1 MSQPFVS
8 WQSLRSATEVP
19 LLREGVPSF
28 HGLPI
33 ARTQND
39 LRGADVAVVGI
50 PSGAQASPGRP
61 PDQWAHYGLA
71 VADTRRFS
79 MRYGGYL
86 PELDLDV
93 FEHLRVVDYGDV
105 EIIPGDVQ
113 RSLDNTARTI
123 GDVLEAGCRLVTLGG
138 CVPYASYSVVG
149 ALARSTTGPV
159 GVISLDAHGDC
170 LQTLYGDPAGREL
183 GAGTWQARM
192 WDDFPN
198 IDPTRHVEIG
208 MRGPRN
214 VREMVHRYRAN
225 GGHFYP
231 MATVRSRGML
241 AVCAEAY
248 PYAFSGAARTWFSLD
263 MDVLDIGAIPG
274 WGDEAI
280 GPTTWEVMEAIHEAG
295 KTGIDALSFQFIAP
309 DSPPASAIACY
320 GFVYLL
326 AGWVLGGGKVTVP

>member
-1 MSQPFVS
+1 MTERFVS
-8 WQSLRSATEVP
+8 WQSLRGGTEIP
-19 LLREGVPSF
+19 LVREGVPTF
-28 HGLPI
+28 LGVPL
-33 ARTQND
+33 ARTPAD
-39 LRGADVAVVGI
+39 LRGADVAVIGI
-50 PSGAQASPGRP
+50 PSGAQESPGRP
-61 PDQWAHYGLA
+61 PGQWALYGRA

-79 MRYGGYL
+79 LRYGGYL
-86 PELDLDV
+86 PELDLDA
-93 FEHLRVVDYGDV
+93 FEHLRVIDYGDA
-105 EIIPGDVQ
+105 EIVPGDVP
-113 RSLDNTARTI
+113 RSLDNVARKL
-123 GDVLEAGCRLVTLGG
+123 GDALDAGCHLITLGG

-192 WDDFPN
+192 WEHFPN
-198 IDPTRHVEIG
+198 IDPTRHAEIG

-214 VREMVHRYRAN
+214 VREMVHTYRAR
-225 GGHFYP
+225 GAQFIP

-248 PYAFSGAARTWFSLD
+248 PRVFAGSARTWFSLD
-263 MDVLDIGAIPG
+263 MDVLDIGALPG

-295 KTGIDALSFQFIAP
+295 KAGIDALSFQFIAP
-309 DSPPASAIACY
+309 DSAPAAAVACY
-320 GFVYLL
+320 GAVYLM
-326 AGWVLGGGKVTVP
+326 AGWVLGRPAT